1 MQETIESFF
10 QSRNG
15 WMDVRVQE
23 SKSGYDVVVRLDGAY
38 LRREDA
44 EVNAA
49 MFAQRLAI
57 LGLGS

>member
-1 MQETIESFF
+1 
-10 QSRNG
+10 
-15 WMDVRVQE
+15 MDVRVQE